1 MGLMRKQMLMRQKA
15 RFEHTL
21 QDRLSFLSG
30 KGIKSPKAEK
40 DTIVRKMMADLKAVN
55 KRLRVIAA
63 SEKRTEEMA
72 KIKAERAAA
81 PQKEQ
86 EGGKGE
92 KPKKALEEGK
102 GKKIKAERAAA
113 PQKEQEGGKGEK
125 HEKAAGEGKEKK
137 IKAEKK
143 AAPQKEPEGDKSQKT
158 TESPEEGKAKTKK
171 KAEEAGEEPAGQVK
185 AEK

>member
-21 QDRLSFLSG
+21 QNRLSFLSG
-30 KGIKSPKAEK
+30 KGIKSPKADK
-40 DTIVRKMMADLKAVN
+40 DTIIRKMQADIKAVN
-55 KRLRVIAA
+55 RRLRVIAA

-72 KIKAERAAA
+72 KIKAEKKAA

-92 KPKKALEEGK
+92 KPKKA
-102 GKKIKAERAAA
+102 AEA
-113 PQKEQEGGKGEK
+113 
-125 HEKAAGEGKEKK
+125 GKEKK

-143 AAPQKEPEGDKSQKT
+143 AVPPKAPEGGKSQKT
-158 TESPEEGKAKTKK
+158 TESPEEGKATMKK
-171 KAEEAGEEPAGQVK
+171 KTEESGEEPAGQAK
-185 AEK
+185 ADK